1 MKTFCL
7 TFLFMTGLVLPVL
20 SIPQEFFSNG
30 VFTGPVIPSQ
40 PSFGADLTGDFL
52 SEANWR
58 SGEFPGPWTESPALE
73 GETIKRMTSSP
84 VLFGAVPL
92 SVTAYYRE
100 EQLHEIAINYLN
112 AGAFFGFNPGGERE
126 SEERAAGKRK
136 RSEFDDHFDQLERD
150 LRDRLRKG
158 CGRSRDRSVGRSDL
172 LRTTFSDF
180 KWDDFVLR
188 LAARE
193 DHSISLLLTRSADLP
208 ETFLDESAEAMKRRD
223 REDELVQQLRH
234 TERGDILLG
243 ELPTYQQGN
252 TPFCGVHT
260 LGMAAHYLGL
270 RMHTEGLEA
279 SADFKNTGSA
289 AGSKMI
295 DVYRAVAEELR
306 MRVSVTSKFDADRVR
321 RSLEDGMPVIVW
333 RRVTRERED
342 AHTWNASMLAA
353 NPSAPLPEVTD
364 ELRSSWPRRD
374 YSHPSHASVINGI
387 NADRGEVIFT
397 EPWGQSARDRRMH
410 NEEMEASTYAVFY
423 FSL

>member
-1 MKTFCL
+1 MKTVCL
-7 TFLFMTGLVLPVL
+7 TLILITGLTRPLL
-20 SIPQEFFSNG
+20 AIPQEFFGNG
-30 VFTGPVIPSQ
+30 TFFGPVIPSQ

-52 SEANWR
+52 SEANWQ
-58 SGEFPGPWTESPALE
+58 SGDFPGPWTDSPALE

-84 VLFGAVPL
+84 ILFGAVPM
-92 SVTAYYRE
+92 SVFAYFRGD
-100 EQLHEIAINYLN
+100 QLQEISINYLN
-112 AGAFFGFNPGGERE
+112 AGAFFGFTPGGE
-126 SEERAAGKRK
+126 SEKAQKASGKQK

-180 KWDDFVLR
+180 RWEDFTLR

-193 DHSISLLLTRSADLP
+193 DHSISLHLTRSEELP
-208 ETFLDESAEAMKRRD
+208 ETFLDETSESMKRRD
-223 REDELVQQLRH
+223 REAQFVEQIRR
-234 TERGDILLG
+234 TERGDLLLG
-243 ELPTYQQGN
+243 ELPTFHQGN

-306 MRVSVTSKFDADRVR
+306 MRVSVTSKFDAERVR

-333 RRVTRERED
+333 RRVSRERED
-342 AHTWNASMLAA
+342 AHTRNASTIASS
-353 NPSAPLPEVTD
+353 PSTPLPEITD
-364 ELRSSWPRRD
+364 ELRSTWPRRD

-387 NADRGEVIFT
+387 NESRGEVIFT
-397 EPWGQSARDRRMH
+397 EPWGQAARDRRMH
-410 NEEMEASTYAVFY
+410 FEEMEATTYAVFY